1 MTRSES
7 PTRRRRRATAAGAL
21 AVAAAAALTVTA
33 ACGPSESTGGADGA
47 TTITFW
53 SPSLWVNDE
62 AKMIA
67 LVNEFNESQD
77 EIFVEY
83 TVLQWADGR
92 DKIKQAVAAGTGPD
106 VFFINAGLDS
116 ALAEGGRL
124 LPVEQLGITDEELA
138 AFTPLIE
145 ANVYED
151 ELLAVPLYFET
162 MMLIYRPDILAEYG
176 FDAPPTTWEQL
187 RETAAT
193 ITEESGGEVLGYQ
206 LKGMDDHLNAIN
218 LTWQMFFQQA
228 GGQLVT
234 DGHSSQY
241 GPEGIEALSFLRE
254 FYESGTSRIGVS
266 AQQGL
271 ASGDV
276 AMYSFIPKTADD
288 AVQAGLEFGEGWSVA
303 PNPVGPDNGAAWTT
317 GHSLAASAD
326 TEHAEA
332 AGEFIRFMTSPETS
346 VRYMEFNQLP
356 PYDLDALPAE
366 QAAVIREAEAGD
378 PIWALVREQ
387 MTRDL
392 ADQLDDYRH
401 GDAARWPTQSRNIV
415 AALNGDISVEE
426 ALRTIDADIDAAA
439 GSE

>member
-1 MTRSES
+1 MTKPDSL
-7 PTRRRRRATAAGAL
+7 TRRHRRAAAGGTLAL
-21 AVAAAAALTVTA
+21 AAALTVS
-33 ACGPSESTGGADGA
+33 ACGSSDTAGGDSGA

-62 AKMIA
+62 AQMIA
-67 LVNEFNESQD
+67 LVDEFNESQD
-77 EIFVEY
+77 EVFVEY

-116 ALAEGGRL
+116 ALAEGERL
-124 LPVEQLGITDEELA
+124 LPVEQLGITDAELA

-162 MMLIYRPDILAEYG
+162 MMLLYRPDILAEYG
-176 FDAPPTTWEQL
+176 FDAPPATWAQL
-187 RETAAT
+187 QDTAAT

-234 DGHSSQY
+234 DGRSSQY
-241 GPEGIEALSFLRE
+241 SPEGIEALEFLRE
-254 FYESGTSRIGVS
+254 FYDSGTSRIGVS
-266 AQQGL
+266 AQQGF
-271 ASGDV
+271 ASGEV

-317 GHSLAASAD
+317 GHSLAANAA
-326 TEHAEA
+326 TENPEA

-346 VRYMEFNQLP
+346 ARYMEFNQLP

-366 QAAVIREAEAGD
+366 QAAVIQEAEAAE

-387 MTRDL
+387 MARDI

-439 GSE
+439 G

>member
-7 PTRRRRRATAAGAL
+7 PTRRIRRNTAAGTL
-21 AVAAAAALTVTA
+21 AIAAALTVTA
-33 ACGPSESTGGADGA
+33 ACGPSESTSGGDGA

-62 AKMIA
+62 AEMIA
-67 LVNEFNESQD
+67 LVDEFNESQD
-77 EIFVEY
+77 DVFVEY

-92 DKIKQAVAAGTGPD
+92 DKIKQAVAGGTGPD

-145 ANVYED
+145 ANVYGG

-162 MMLIYRPDILAEYG
+162 MMLLYRPDILAEYG
-176 FDAPPTTWEQL
+176 FDEPPATWEQL
-187 RETAAT
+187 REIAAT
-193 ITEESGGEVLGYQ
+193 ITEESGGDVLGYQ

-234 DGHSSQY
+234 DGASSQDS
-241 GPEGIEALSFLRE
+241 PEGIEALEYLRE

-266 AQQGL
+266 AQQGF
-271 ASGDV
+271 AAGDV

-288 AVQAGLEFGEGWSVA
+288 AVQVGLEFGEGWSVA

-317 GHSLAASAD
+317 GHSLAANAG

-332 AGEFIRFMTSPETS
+332 AGEFIRFMTSPTTS
-346 VRYMEFNQLP
+346 LQYMEFNQLP
-356 PYDLDALPAE
+356 PYELDALPAKD
-366 QAAVIREAEAGD
+366 ADAIREAEAAD

-387 MTRDL
+387 MARDL
-392 ADQLDDYRH
+392 PDQLDDYRH

-415 AALNGDISVEE
+415 AALSGDISVEE
-426 ALRTIDADIDAAA
+426 ALRAIDADIDAAA
-439 GSE
+439 G